1 MSGFPIAITGAGMVT
16 GVGLTAPASCA
27 AIRGAID
34 NFQETRFMDN
44 GGEWIMGSEVPL
56 EQPWRGKTKLIKM
69 AAAAV
74 QECLAD
80 NPQIN
85 PAVTPLLLCLSEPER
100 SGRVI
105 DDDVQFFQDL
115 QEELGL
121 EFHEQSWIVA
131 RGHVAVGVAL
141 QQARSLIQELKVK
154 HVLIVATDSL
164 LVGPT
169 LAHYEEH
176 ERLLTSNNSNGFIPG
191 EAGAAL
197 VVEPVYAKEE
207 HQLICVGLGFGVEE
221 ANVYSDE
228 PLRGDGLATAIQG
241 SLDDAG
247 WEMGDLDFRIT
258 DLSGEQY
265 YFKEAGLVL
274 LRLLRQ
280 RKEEFDIWHPADC
293 VGEVGSVLAVA
304 MLTVL
309 KSAFEK
315 GYSKGNRV
323 LAHLGNDDGKRSSI
337 ILFWHKVSAVNGE

>member
-1 MSGFPIAITGAGMVT
+1 MSGFPLAITGAGMVT

-27 AIRGAID
+27 AIRCAID

-44 GGEWIMGSEVPL
+44 GGEWIMASEVPL
-56 EQPWRGKTKLIKM
+56 KEPWRGKSKLIKM

-85 PAVTPLLLCLSEPER
+85 PKATPLLLCLSEPER

-105 DDDVQFFQDL
+105 DDDEQFFQDL
-115 QEELGL
+115 QGELGL
-121 EFHEQSWIVA
+121 AFHEQSWVVA

-141 QQARSLIQELKVK
+141 QQARSLIQEFKVK

-164 LVGPT
+164 LVGQT

-221 ANVYSDE
+221 ANVYSEE
-228 PLRGDGLATAIQG
+228 PLRADGLTSAISG
-241 SLDDAG
+241 ALDDAG
-247 WEMGDLDFRIT
+247 HGESILDFKIT
-258 DLSGEQY
+258 DISGEQY
-265 YFKEAGLVL
+265 YFKEASLAFS
-274 LRLLRQ
+274 RLDRTK
-280 RKEEFDIWHPADC
+280 RTEFDIWHPADC
-293 VGEVGSVLAVA
+293 VGDVGAALGVVMMA
-304 MLTVL
+304 VL
-309 KSAFEK
+309 KAACEK
-315 GYSKGNRV
+315 TYSKGDHI
-323 LAHLGNDDGKRSSI
+323 LAHLGNDDGKRSSMI
-337 ILFWHKVSAVNGE
+337 VFWQRVKER